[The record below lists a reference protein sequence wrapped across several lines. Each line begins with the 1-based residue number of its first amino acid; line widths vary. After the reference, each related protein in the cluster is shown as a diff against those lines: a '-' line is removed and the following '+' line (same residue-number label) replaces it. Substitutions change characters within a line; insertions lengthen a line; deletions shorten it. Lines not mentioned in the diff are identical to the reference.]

1 MKLKKKTV
9 AMVLI
14 MVFLLA
20 GFSGFSVMAAN
31 EKSDQESNESQAE
44 VIITDYTGRKKTDLV
59 TMFEGGFTNEKGE
72 TVVALP
78 TPMPAEGEQI
88 LAHSAEDGAPVR
100 VEEHVVDGKTIT
112 IEVYYNVSKEDIEIP
127 EGFSEWETV
136 TLYADPPSFMERSSY
151 TPETHE
157 CEVKYLE
164 DGDLVAVVSAE
175 YEVWYYTD
183 NKVHLYSRTFSKLTA
198 AGYGDSYFEYGSI
211 VNTDGAMSYTSGD
224 RFYVKG
230 KGVNRAHAINFFVT
244 PTYYHFY

>member
-1 MKLKKKTV
+1 M
-9 AMVLI
+9 
-14 MVFLLA
+14 
-20 GFSGFSVMAAN
+20 S
-31 EKSDQESNESQAE
+31 
-44 VIITDYTGRKKTDLV
+44 
-59 TMFEGGFTNEKGE
+59 EGGFTAEKGE

-78 TPMPAEGEQI
+78 TPMPEGKQMLKQDAEE
-88 LAHSAEDGAPVR
+88 GAPVR
-100 VEEHVVDGKTIT
+100 VEEHIVDGKTIT
-112 IEVYYNVSKEDIEIP
+112 IEVYYNVSREDIEIP

-151 TPETHE
+151 TPEVHQ

-183 NKVHLYSRTFSKLTA
+183 DKVHLYSRTFSKLTA
-198 AGYGDSYFEYGSI
+198 AGYGESYFEYGSI
-211 VNTDGAMSYTSGD
+211 VNTDGAISYTSGD

-244 PTYYHFY
+244 PTYYYFY

>member
-9 AMVLI
+9 CMVLVI
-14 MVFLLA
+14 VFLVA

-31 EKSDQESNESQAE
+31 EKPDKEANESQAE
-44 VIITDYTGRKKTDLV
+44 VIITDYTGKKKPDLLSLS
-59 TMFEGGFTNEKGE
+59 EGGFTAEKGE

-78 TPMPAEGEQI
+78 TPMPEGKQMLKQDAEE
-88 LAHSAEDGAPVR
+88 GAPVR
-100 VEEHVVDGKTIT
+100 VEEHIVDGKTIT

-151 TPETHE
+151 TPEVHQ

-183 NKVHLYSRTFSKLTA
+183 DKVHLYSRTFSKLTA
-198 AGYGDSYFEYGSI
+198 AGYGESYFEYGSI
-211 VNTDGAMSYTSGD
+211 VNTDGAISYTSGD

-244 PTYYHFY
+244 PTYYYFY